1 MINMSSSLKEILGEN
16 PSLENLV
23 KTRKALLEVIGE
35 KARELETRLDSFSE
49 LADDLFVIDTLI
61 RKKENNNA

>member
-23 KTRKALLEVIGE
+23 KTKKALLEVMGE
-35 KARELETRLDSFSE
+35 KVRELETRVDSFRE
-49 LADDLFVIDTLI
+49 FADDLFVIDTLI
-61 RKKENNNA
+61 REKENNNA